1 MLKSIVSP
9 RPRRICRWALLPC
22 PDLECRLPLPVLNSL
37 LADRLAYRKLLEEH
51 LKALAVL
58 AIHAP
63 ADAGAREILETSE
76 FVGGGR

>member
-9 RPRRICRWALLPC
+9 RPRRISRWVLLPC
-22 PDLECRLPLPVLNSL
+22 PNKECRLPRQVLNSL
-37 LADRLAYRKLLEEH
+37 LAERLAYRRLLEEH

>member
-1 MLKSIVSP
+1 MLKLIARP
-9 RPRRICRWALLPC
+9 RARRICRWALLPC

-37 LADRLAYRKLLEEH
+37 LAERLAYRKLLEEH

-58 AIHAP
+58 TIHAP

>member
-1 MLKSIVSP
+1 MP
-9 RPRRICRWALLPC
+9 RQ
-22 PDLECRLPLPVLNSL
+22 VLNSL
-37 LADRLAYRKLLEEH
+37 LAERLAYRKLLEEH
-51 LKALAVL
+51 LKALSVL

>member
-1 MLKSIVSP
+1 MKNSIACP
-9 RPRRICRWALLPC
+9 GPHQKILEWLLLPIKGN
-22 PDLECRLPLPVLNSL
+22 R
-37 LADRLAYRKLLEEH
+37 RAYQRLLEEH

-76 FVGGGR
+76 FVGDGR